1 MSTPSIDSMRP
12 EAPGSPRWQHSLR
25 DAVRDVHELL
35 EILELDPLDADWLQ
49 PGTDEFPVLIPRGF
63 ISRMRKGDPT
73 DPLLLQVLP
82 ARGERAEHEGFTKD
96 PLLEIPLAQ
105 AGVIEKY
112 PSRALLVT
120 TSACPVHCRYCFRR
134 HFPYEAQLA
143 SRNDWADALT
153 ALKRSAGIRE
163 VILSG
168 GDPLS
173 LSNRRLRQLVSELET
188 VGSITTVRIHSRF
201 PIVLPERVD
210 RELLT
215 LLRQTRLR
223 TVLVVHCNHANE
235 IDESVSSALRQIS
248 ATGTT
253 LLNQSVLLHGI
264 NDDVDCLESLSY
276 RLFESGVL
284 PYYLHGLDR
293 VAGAAHY
300 QVEDT
305 TALRLIA
312 DLRTRVPG
320 YLVPQLVREIP
331 GELSKTPLPASD
343 PPQKSSVT
351 PARS

>member
-1 MSTPSIDSMRP
+1 VTRPSGPPIPPKSST
-12 EAPGSPRWQHSLR
+12 SPRWQHSLR

-35 EILELDPLDADWLQ
+35 EILELDPLDTDWLQ
-49 PGTDEFPVLIPRGF
+49 PGTGEFPVLIPRSF
-63 ISRMRKGDPT
+63 ISRMRKGDPD
-73 DPLLLQVLP
+73 DPLLRQVLP
-82 ARGERAEHEGFTKD
+82 ARDEHAEHPGFTQD

-134 HFPYEAQLA
+134 HFPYETQLA
-143 SRNDWADALT
+143 SQNDWADALT
-153 ALKRSAGIRE
+153 ALKSSPDIRE

-173 LSNRRLRQLVSELET
+173 LSNRRLQKLISELET
-188 VGSITTVRIHSRF
+188 VESITTVRIHSRF
-201 PIVLPERVD
+201 PIILPERID
-210 RELLT
+210 RELLA

-235 IDESVSSALRQIS
+235 IDASVRTALLQVS
-248 ATGTT
+248 ATGTS
-253 LLNQSVLLHGI
+253 LLNQSVLLRGI
-264 NDDVDCLESLSY
+264 NDNVDCLESLSY
-276 RLFESGVL
+276 RLFDSGVL
-284 PYYLHGLDR
+284 PYYLHRLDR

-305 TALRLIA
+305 KALQLIA

-320 YLVPQLVREIP
+320 YLVPRLVQEIP
-331 GELSKTPLPASD
+331 GELSKIPLA
-343 PPQKSSVT
+343 
-351 PARS
+351 